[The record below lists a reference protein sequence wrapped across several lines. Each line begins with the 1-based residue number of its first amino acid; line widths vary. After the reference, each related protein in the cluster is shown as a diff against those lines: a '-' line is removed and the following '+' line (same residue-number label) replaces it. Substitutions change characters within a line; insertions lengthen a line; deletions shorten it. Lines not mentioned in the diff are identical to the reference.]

1 MSEQEQQE
9 PTVALADRLAALRD
23 DGPADGPQDE
33 APAAAETA
41 AQQDESAT
49 GLDERPAEGY
59 DARRGAWL
67 KTYSLGTAADL
78 HSLSLEDVA
87 AHEVTA
93 ALPEGAARA
102 AQDAGYRPAG
112 AAELIDVRR
121 NGAKSDL
128 TYAVPADA
136 RG

>member
-9 PTVALADRLAALRD
+9 QPTALADRLAALRSD
-23 DGPADGPQDE
+23 DPAD
-33 APAAAETA
+33 AAEPPQPVDPEPPVA
-41 AQQDESAT
+41 PEDSP
-49 GLDERPAEGY
+49 RPAEGY
-59 DARRGAWL
+59 DAQRGAWL

-78 HSLSLEDVA
+78 HSLSLQDVA
-87 AHEVTA
+87 AHDVAA
-93 ALPEGAARA
+93 ALPGGAARA
-102 AQDAGYRPAG
+102 AQEAGYRVAG

-121 NGAKSDL
+121 NGAKTDL